1 MKKITLNLL
10 VLLVTAGLWQVN
22 AQTFTGDNLGAGIS
36 NTNPTTL
43 SNASVT
49 TPGVIGS
56 AIGEYAID
64 NVLIDINHT
73 FDGDMDIQLV
83 APSGAS
89 VSLSD
94 NNGSNGDNYSVTV
107 FDDDS
112 AAPIGDHTAPF
123 NGTFAPDMAMN
134 SSFAGEDITGNWQ
147 LRVTD
152 DFGGDNGTLNNY
164 QITLSENRAIA
175 SSTFC
180 STETPLDF
188 APPLNT
194 SASVAVTNTT
204 NSGDLGVIGTGLG
217 EYVIANVIINSIT
230 DSAGDRLYRLQSPN
244 GTILMLDA
252 ANGGSDGLDVAA
264 DLVFTDLSS
273 NDIFTWGGGAP
284 LADYMPQGGDFASTF
299 AGESIT
305 GNWFLIVESNPGNQ
319 AGGTVNSF
327 CITFEMMTGN
337 APEIFCIADFTAD
350 SDEGFCGAVVN
361 FAPPLAID
369 NEDGVLAPSAIVQTG
384 GILTG
389 NEFPVGDNDVTFTAT
404 DSNGNMTSCTFVI
417 TVFDVEEPVAVCQA
431 FTVTLDAAGNGSMV
445 AADIDGGST
454 DNCNGGLPTVMSA
467 SQTIFGCSDVGD
479 VEVVLEVMDDAGNTS
494 SCIAVV
500 TVIDDIAPV
509 VTCIGAPGLTVY
521 TEGFDGATIPAGWSS
536 ILINGTDDWNYGDAG
551 LPLGT
556 PFSSNAVYF
565 NDDAAGNGSVNAL
578 SLSSPMYDLT
588 GALGATLSYEVS
600 FEEFGDQEFTIEV
613 WDGAAWQQVDFY
625 DASTGGAPIASGDI
639 DVLAYANA
647 GFQVRYT
654 YDDLGGWGWQAG
666 IDSFSLTVDT
676 PPAPPLEL
684 ALNADGT
691 LSVLVGDLIDDV
703 DEACGFTITSGSA
716 DVCSYTNPGNAFE
729 GATFNNGAPFA
740 TANDFIAAGDFTLN
754 QVTMNLWHN
763 VGTTVADMTFTF
775 YADNA
780 GLPGA
785 VISTQIVSPTSQAVV
800 GSPFA
805 GAFDASEVVYD
816 IVPTSFAA
824 GTYWIGTIGAASDAG
839 VLGWENTTASLIGSQ
854 SSTSDDGVTWAPG
867 TADGVY
873 TFSGVCGASDPT
885 VFSFDCSNLGEN
897 VVEVFVTDNSGNSS
911 SCFATVIISDVTAPV
926 LVCGPGDGATSLLE
940 DFEGSSLPTGWSTDV
955 SVGSWDWTFG
965 SPDMPNSDPFTTNA
979 AIFNDDA
986 AGNGEV
992 NTASLLSPMVDLTG
1006 GVTVASIS
1014 YDYTLDE
1021 LAAGE
1026 TLTVDVWDG
1035 TAWQQVALYDADV
1048 IPTNSGA
1055 MDVLA
1060 YANADFQVRF
1070 TYDDAGSWGW
1080 GAGVDNLQV
1089 DYAIPPTSS
1098 DIIVELGDDGTTTL
1112 DPMDFLSES
1121 FDACGIEVLIADL
1134 EMVTCDDIGAPITV
1148 TVFATDASGNIAS
1161 CSVQVLVVDAMAP
1174 VLTCPE
1180 DESVMVDADGTHTVG
1195 DYIGDGLATATD
1207 NCTDPITDFTQSP
1220 AAGTILGVG
1229 VWAVTFT
1236 ATDEYGNVS
1245 TCEMELDLTLLGA
1258 QDNELNNAIA
1268 LYPNP
1273 ANGQVTISNS
1283 SNIALETAMIYD
1295 LNGKLVSQINLQNMQ
1310 SEKVIDVA
1318 SFATGVYMV
1327 HITGE
1332 QSSVVKRLIKE

>member
-1 MKKITLNLL
+1 M
-10 VLLVTAGLWQVN
+10 
-22 AQTFTGDNLGAGIS
+22 
-36 NTNPTTL
+36 
-43 SNASVT
+43 
-49 TPGVIGS
+49 
-56 AIGEYAID
+56 
-64 NVLIDINHT
+64 
-73 FDGDMDIQLV
+73 
-83 APSGAS
+83 
-89 VSLSD
+89 
-94 NNGSNGDNYSVTV
+94 
-107 FDDDS
+107 
-112 AAPIGDHTAPF
+112 
-123 NGTFAPDMAMN
+123 
-134 SSFAGEDITGNWQ
+134 
-147 LRVTD
+147 
-152 DFGGDNGTLNNY
+152 
-164 QITLSENRAIA
+164 
-175 SSTFC
+175 
-180 STETPLDF
+180 
-188 APPLNT
+188 
-194 SASVAVTNTT
+194 
-204 NSGDLGVIGTGLG
+204 
-217 EYVIANVIINSIT
+217 
-230 DSAGDRLYRLQSPN
+230 
-244 GTILMLDA
+244 
-252 ANGGSDGLDVAA
+252 
-264 DLVFTDLSS
+264 
-273 NDIFTWGGGAP
+273 
-284 LADYMPQGGDFASTF
+284 
-299 AGESIT
+299 
-305 GNWFLIVESNPGNQ
+305 
-319 AGGTVNSF
+319 
-327 CITFEMMTGN
+327 
-337 APEIFCIADFTAD
+337 
-350 SDEGFCGAVVN
+350 
-361 FAPPLAID
+361 
-369 NEDGVLAPSAIVQTG
+369 
-384 GILTG
+384 
-389 NEFPVGDNDVTFTAT
+389 
-404 DSNGNMTSCTFVI
+404 
-417 TVFDVEEPVAVCQA
+417 
-431 FTVTLDAAGNGSMV
+431 
-445 AADIDGGST
+445 
-454 DNCNGGLPTVMSA
+454 
-467 SQTIFGCSDVGD
+467 
-479 VEVVLEVMDDAGNTS
+479 
-494 SCIAVV
+494 
-500 TVIDDIAPV
+500 
-509 VTCIGAPGLTVY
+509 
-521 TEGFDGATIPAGWSS
+521 GATI
-536 ILINGTDDWNYGDAG
+536 T
-551 LPLGT
+551 
-556 PFSSNAVYF
+556 
-565 NDDAAGNGSVNAL
+565 
-578 SLSSPMYDLT
+578 
-588 GALGATLSYEVS
+588 EVA
-600 FEEFGDQEFTIEV
+600 FT
-613 WDGAAWQQVDFY
+613 Y
-625 DASTGGAPIASGDI
+625 
-639 DVLAYANA
+639 
-647 GFQVRYT
+647 
-654 YDDLGGWGWQAG
+654 
-666 IDSFSLTVDT
+666 
-676 PPAPPLEL
+676 
-684 ALNADGT
+684 
-691 LSVLVGDLIDDV
+691 
-703 DEACGFTITSGSA
+703 
-716 DVCSYTNPGNAFE
+716 
-729 GATFNNGAPFA
+729 
-740 TANDFIAAGDFTLN
+740 
-754 QVTMNLWHN
+754 
-763 VGTTVADMTFTF
+763 
-775 YADNA
+775 YADAA

-785 VISTQIVSPTSQAVV
+785 IIATETLAPTSQAVTGNNFGYDV
-800 GSPFA
+800 SA
-805 GAFDASEVVYD
+805 VVFDVT
-816 IVPTSFAA
+816 PTSFAV
-824 GTYWIGTIGAASDAG
+824 GTYWIGATATSSSGG
-839 VLGWENTTASLIGSQ
+839 QNGWETTTASVIGEGSVQ
-854 SSTSDDGVTWAPG
+854 SNNGGAWLGGAG
-867 TADGVY
+867 DGVY